1 MNICSDIMTIN
12 PISCLSTDTVRRA
25 AQLMRDQDVGPI
37 PVVKDRGT
45 NILIGIITDRD
56 LAVKVVAEDRD
67 SNTRIE
73 EVMTR
78 RPVVCLAGDNLQ
90 IALDRM
96 SDCQVRRI
104 PVVDENNRL
113 VGIISQ
119 ADVATRIGIPRK
131 TAEVVEEISKRHA
144 GGL

>member
-1 MNICSDIMTIN
+1 MNVCGDIMTIN
-12 PISCLSTDTVRRA
+12 PISCLPTDTVGMA

-37 PVVKDRGT
+37 PVVKDPDS
-45 NILIGIITDRD
+45 NQLIGIITDRD
-56 LAVKVVAEDRD
+56 LAVKVVAEDRE

-78 RPVVCLAGDNLQ
+78 RPVACFSQDNLQ
-90 IALDRM
+90 TTLNKM

-104 PVVDENNRL
+104 PVVDEDNRL

-119 ADVATRIGIPRK
+119 ADVATRIGIRRK
-131 TAEVVEEISKRHA
+131 TAEVVKEISTQHA
-144 GGL
+144 GA